1 MSRKALE
8 GVRVLEFCT
17 GISASYGAKLLAEM
31 GAEVVKIEPPGTG
44 DKTRGLGAFPGGVP
58 HPEKSGLFLFL
69 NASKSGITLDIRQWE
84 GRKLFQEL
92 AKSVD
97 ILVDD
102 APPGSL
108 ESLGLGYDD
117 LKSENPGLI
126 MASLTDYGDTGP
138 YKDYKAY
145 PINISHLSGQANF
158 YPVPSDDLS
167 REPVKLGGNIEA
179 YDCGVVMTQAI
190 LAAIIWRRSSG
201 RGQHIRA
208 SNLGIQIYLTGL
220 EHTAYPQFNTYV
232 DRLAKNFKKS
242 PGGIIKCKDG
252 YVSLG
257 FLQEHE
263 WVNLLKLMGDPEWA
277 KDDAYK
283 DRMSRMA
290 KMPEINQR
298 INEWMKDRTRSEIVE
313 QGQGLGVTVTP
324 VNTPKDVVESE
335 QMKVRGF
342 FTEIDHPEAGRITF
356 PRIPSLFSETPP
368 AIDRAAPLL
377 GQDNESIFCGELG
390 YSKEDLEKLRAEG
403 VI

>member
-1 MSRKALE
+1 MSKKALE
-8 GVRVLEFCT
+8 GVKVLECCA
-17 GISASYGAKLLAEM
+17 GISASYGAKLLAEI
-31 GAEVVKIEPPGTG
+31 GAEVIKIEPPGTG
-44 DKTRGLGAFPGGVP
+44 DKARTMGGFPGGVP

-69 NASKSGITLDIRQWE
+69 NANKAGITLDILQE
-84 GRKLFQEL
+84 GGRKLFQDL
-92 AKSVD
+92 VKSVD
-97 ILVDD
+97 ILIEDG
-102 APPGSL
+102 PPDRF
-108 ESLGLGYDD
+108 ESLGLGYDE
-117 LKSENPGLI
+117 LKKANPGLI
-126 MASLTDYGDTGP
+126 MASLTDFGETGP
-138 YKDYKAY
+138 YKNYKAY

-158 YPVPSDDLS
+158 YPIPSDDLS

-179 YDCGVVMTQAI
+179 YDCGVVMAQAL
-190 LAAIIWRRSSG
+190 LAALIWRKSSG
-201 RGQHIRA
+201 QGQRIRA
-208 SNLGIQIYLTGL
+208 SNLGIQVYLTGL

-232 DRLAKNFKKS
+232 DRLAKNFRRS

-277 KDDAYK
+277 KGDAYK

-290 KMPEINQR
+290 KMPEINHR
-298 INEWMKDRTRSEIVE
+298 INEWMKDRTRREIVQE
-313 QGQGLGVTVTP
+313 GQSLGVTVTP

-342 FTEIDHPEAGRITF
+342 FTEIEHPAAGRMKF
-356 PRIPSLFSETPP
+356 PRIPSVFSETPP

-377 GQDNESIFCGELG
+377 GQDNESIFCGQLG
-390 YSKEDLEKLRAEG
+390 YSKEELEKLRHEG